1 VTNPTS
7 TPQLTGKK
15 TDLPPNQPQGPLPS
29 FVSGDVVSQNGDP
42 NQFLLTGQHSLT
54 VAYNYCCEPTPGTGA
69 FVELNASGGV
79 TKMDIDVCGDG
90 CIQTVTFDSL
100 KEFGNVGSVAWGIG
114 IVNSNP
120 NAQISPS
127 NTLYV
132 PYVVGLPMTDADLK
146 NLAVSVPVGVYTMVG
161 ATTVL
166 GRVTVGEVSSSQVT
180 GKVDKS
186 TLTLNFAGQ
195 PTASWTA
202 DLSIAGATLKMAA
215 SGITVNSNSN
225 GTTFADHFQACSVN
239 GASGSCSVAGAVFTP
254 KGSAAGVV
262 YSGNTSSGSSS
273 LNVQGAI
280 AYTLTPK

>member
-1 VTNPTS
+1 
-7 TPQLTGKK
+7 
-15 TDLPPNQPQGPLPS
+15 
-29 FVSGDVVSQNGDP
+29 
-42 NQFLLTGQHSLT
+42 
-54 VAYNYCCEPTPGTGA
+54 
-69 FVELNASGGV
+69 
-79 TKMDIDVCGDG
+79 
-90 CIQTVTFDSL
+90 VTFDSL

-114 IVNSNP
+114 IVSSNP
-120 NAQISPS
+120 NALVSPS
-127 NTLYV
+127 NILYV

-166 GRVTVGEVSSSQVT
+166 GRVTEGEVSSSQVT

-215 SGITVNSNSN
+215 SGMTVSSNSS

-239 GASGSCSVAGAVFTP
+239 GVSGSCSVAGAVFTP